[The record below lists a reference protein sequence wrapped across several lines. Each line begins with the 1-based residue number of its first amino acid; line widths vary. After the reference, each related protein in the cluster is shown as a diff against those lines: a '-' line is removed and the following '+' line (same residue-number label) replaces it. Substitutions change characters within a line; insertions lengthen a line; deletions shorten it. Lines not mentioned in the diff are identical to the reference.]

1 MPEPVSLGYGPE
13 LPNPHTTEFNRFV
26 VQSANGSA
34 PEPFK
39 KETIGAIKRWRSM
52 TNGQLA
58 LSFFEYSSID
68 LVATFEQ
75 DLDKP

>member
-1 MPEPVSLGYGPE
+1 MPEPVSLGYGTE
-13 LPNPHTTEFNRFV
+13 LPNPYTTEFNRFV
-26 VQSANGSA
+26 VQSVNGSA

-58 LSFFEYSSID
+58 LSFFEYSSRD
-68 LVATFEQ
+68 LVSDYESE
-75 DLDKP
+75 L

>member
-1 MPEPVSLGYGPE
+1 MPERVSLGYGSE
-13 LPNPHTTEFNRFV
+13 LPNPYTTGFNRFV
-26 VQSANGSA
+26 IQSVNGSA